1 MLEGLQDVSWQ
12 RFGYPEMSGKD
23 STIWIGTEGAHT
35 SCHKDSYGCNLIAQ
49 IYGRYSNLYIYSLKF
64 VYHLIY
70 YQTCIFLPERSGYY
84 FHQKKI

>member
-1 MLEGLQDVSWQ
+1 MLAWLQDVSWQ

-49 IYGRYSNLYIYSLKF
+49 IYGRYSNLYIHIFYKIPVSFDILSNN
-64 VYHLIY
+64 
-70 YQTCIFLPERSGYY
+70 FLPERSGYC